1 MAAIDLG
8 RPAGFG
14 AFTNWAGRLNAVFVI
29 ALVLIGLGCGQ
40 GDRDLSIVTIDS
52 GSISG
57 TMDAGVRVFRGIPY
71 GAPPI
76 DDLRWKPPQPV
87 EPWEGVRQC
96 TKWGFSCVHVP
107 YPSDSLWT
115 GPEWGDPAEQS
126 EDCLHLN
133 VWTTATSADEKR
145 PVMVWIHGG
154 SLKHESGSVGAYGG
168 ANLARKG
175 VVAVTINYRLG
186 PFGYLAHPE
195 LTRESENQ
203 SSGNYGVLDQIAALE
218 WVQRNIAAFGG
229 DPNRVTIFGESAGS
243 WSVNFM
249 VASPLAKGLFHR
261 AIGQSGAGFG
271 PMVHLSTEKSGRRSA
286 EQTGMAFAGVLG
298 SEDEPA
304 SLEAMRAVPATEILA
319 KFSEVPG
326 AYVGP
331 NVDGWVFP
339 DEIHTIFEQ
348 GRQNRVPVIVGSNA
362 DEGSMYAGPNAP
374 ATVEDF
380 RLSAQ
385 KRYGDFADAFL
396 EAYPVTDDSD
406 VRDTFVAAVGDA
418 FFTWEMRMWAR
429 LTATVD
435 ADAWLYHF
443 TRVPPIAQSDT
454 LGSHHGAEIVYVIG
468 NFHLASFTPEPEDER
483 LAEMMSGYWVNFA
496 TTGDPNGAG
505 LPEWPAYNVEEE
517 PFMEFGDAIRAGNHL
532 FEKQCDFFERYNAAR
547 RLNP

>member
-1 MAAIDLG
+1 MGTLICVALI
-8 RPAGFG
+8 PI
-14 AFTNWAGRLNAVFVI
+14 VF
-29 ALVLIGLGCGQ
+29 GCGNI
-40 GDRDLSIVTIDS
+40 DRDLSVIEIDS
-52 GSISG
+52 GTISG

-71 GAPPI
+71 AAPPKGER
-76 DDLRWKPPQPV
+76 RWKSPQPV
-87 EPWEGVRQC
+87 EPWEGVREC
-96 TKWGFSCVHVP
+96 TEWGFSCVHVP
-107 YPSDSLWT
+107 YPPDSMWT
-115 GPEWGDPAEQS
+115 GPEWGDPAEQD

-133 VWTTATSADEKR
+133 VWTAAESADEKR

-175 VVAVTINYRLG
+175 VVAMTINYRLG

-195 LTRESENQ
+195 LTQESDHQ
-203 SSGNYGVLDQIAALE
+203 SSGNYGILDQIAALE

-229 DPNRVTIFGESAGS
+229 DPDRVTIFGESAGS

-249 VASPLAKGLFHR
+249 VASPLARGLFHR

-271 PMVHLSTEKSGRRSA
+271 PMVHLDRERSGRRSA
-286 EQTGMAFAGVLG
+286 EQTGVAFAGVLG
-298 SEDEPA
+298 IDDEPA
-304 SLEAMRAVPATEILA
+304 SLEAMRAVPATEILT
-319 KFSEVPG
+319 KFAEVPE

-385 KRYGDFADAFL
+385 KRYGDFADDFL
-396 EAYPVTDDSD
+396 EAYPVDSDTD
-406 VRDTFVAAVGDA
+406 VRDAFVASVGDA
-418 FFTWEMRMWAR
+418 IFTWEMRMWAR
-429 LTATVD
+429 MTATVD

-443 TRVPPIAQSDT
+443 TRVPPIAESDFY
-454 LGSHHGAEIVYVIG
+454 GSHHGAEIVYVIG
-468 NFHLASFTPEPEDER
+468 NFHLASFIPEPEDKE
-483 LAEMMSGYWVNFA
+483 LTETMSSYWVNFA
-496 TTGDPNGAG
+496 MTGDPNSEG
-505 LPEWPAYNVEEE
+505 LPEWPAYDVESEA
-517 PFMEFGDAIRAGNHL
+517 FMEFGDTIRLGNHL
-532 FEKQCDFFERYNAAR
+532 LEKECDFFERYNAAER
-547 RLNP
+547 SKE

>member
-1 MAAIDLG
+1 MD
-8 RPAGFG
+8 RVRWRGFG
-14 AFTNWAGRLNAVFVI
+14 DRSNKVASVGAVICGVLILIGVGCGRL
-29 ALVLIGLGCGQ
+29 
-40 GDRDLSIVTIDS
+40 DTDLSIVQIDS
-52 GSISG
+52 GTISG
-57 TMDAGVRVFRGIPY
+57 ALDGDVRVFRGIPY
-71 GAPPI
+71 AAPPVG
-76 DDLRWKPPQPV
+76 DRRWRPPQPV
-87 EPWEGVRQC
+87 EPWQGVREC
-96 TKWGFSCVHVP
+96 TEWGFSCVHVP
-107 YPSDSLWT
+107 YPADSLWT
-115 GPEWGDPAEQS
+115 GKEWGDPAEQS

-133 VWTTATSADEKR
+133 VWTAAESPKEKL

-195 LTRESENQ
+195 LTRESEHQ

-229 DPNRVTIFGESAGS
+229 DPDRVTIFGESAGS

-249 VASPLAKGLFHR
+249 VASPLVKGLIHR

-271 PMVHLSTEKSGRRSA
+271 PMVHLGEDRSGLQSV
-286 EQTGMAFAGVLG
+286 EQTGEAFAEMLG
-298 SEDEPA
+298 NADEPA
-304 SLEAMRAVPATEILA
+304 TLEAMRAVPATEILA
-319 KFSEVPG
+319 KFGEVPG

-380 RLSAQ
+380 RLVAK

-396 EAYPVTDDSD
+396 EAYPVTDDSE

-418 FFTWEMRMWAR
+418 IFTWEMRMWAR
-429 LTATVD
+429 MTATVD

-483 LAEMMSGYWVNFA
+483 LTETMSGYWVNFA
-496 TTGDPNGAG
+496 KTGDPNGDG
-505 LPEWPAYNVEEE
+505 LPEWPAYNAEEE
-517 PFMEFGDAIRAGNHL
+517 AFMEFGDTIRPGNHL
-532 FEKQCDFFERYNAAR
+532 LEKRCDFFERYNAAR
-547 RLNP
+547 RSKP

>member
-1 MAAIDLG
+1 
-8 RPAGFG
+8 
-14 AFTNWAGRLNAVFVI
+14 
-29 ALVLIGLGCGQ
+29 
-40 GDRDLSIVTIDS
+40 
-52 GSISG
+52 
-57 TMDAGVRVFRGIPY
+57 
-71 GAPPI
+71 
-76 DDLRWKPPQPV
+76 
-87 EPWEGVRQC
+87 
-96 TKWGFSCVHVP
+96 
-107 YPSDSLWT
+107 
-115 GPEWGDPAEQS
+115 
-126 EDCLHLN
+126 
-133 VWTTATSADEKR
+133 VWTAAESPEEKL

-154 SLKHESGSVGAYGG
+154 SLQHESGSVGAYGG

-195 LTRESENQ
+195 LTQESEHH

-229 DPNRVTIFGESAGS
+229 DPDRVTIFGESAGS

-271 PMVHLSTEKSGRRSA
+271 PMVHLGEDRSGLQSA
-286 EQTGMAFAGVLG
+286 EQTGMEFASVLG
-298 SEDEPA
+298 NADEPA
-304 SLEAMRAVPATEILA
+304 LLEAMRAVPATEILA
-319 KFSEVPG
+319 KFGEVPG

-374 ATVEDF
+374 ATIEDF
-380 RLSAQ
+380 RLFAE
-385 KRYGDFADAFL
+385 KRFGDSADAFL
-396 EAYPVTDDSD
+396 EAYPVTEDSA
-406 VRDTFVAAVGDA
+406 VRDTFIASVGHA
-418 FFTWEMRMWAR
+418 IFTWEMRMWAR
-429 LTATVD
+429 MTATVD

-443 TRVPPIAQSDT
+443 TRVPPIAQRDT

-483 LAEMMSGYWVNFA
+483 LAEKMSGYWVNFA
-496 TTGDPNGAG
+496 TTGDPNGVG
-505 LPEWPAYNVEEE
+505 LPEWPAYDNENEW
-517 PFMEFGDAIRAGNHL
+517 FMEFGDEIRAGNHL
-532 FEKQCDFFERYNAAR
+532 LENECDFFERYNAAK
-547 RLNP
+547 RLKR